1 MMAATTNLPGDTP
14 ESAKEALDLLEPFFK
29 AWRDSDPEGMVAR
42 IADGKV
48 DYIDY
53 CRFEFCFS
61 YFPGKNLPEY
71 GPHTT
76 SQAGS

>member
-1 MMAATTNLPGDTP
+1 MMTATTNLPSDTP
-14 ESAKEALDLLEPFFK
+14 ESAKEAMALLEPFFK

-53 CRFEFCFS
+53 CKLEFSFVVSSKEKAEIWVS
-61 YFPGKNLPEY
+61 YVL
-71 GPHTT
+71 
-76 SQAGS
+76 AGS